1 MKRDYKEED
10 DDDKSTLSKQCCR
23 LTSMLSHYQR
33 PHLQDDVRLKA
44 RLQAAGGRRVSELIL
59 GDAMIRLD

>member
-1 MKRDYKEED
+1 MEREYKGED
-10 DDDKSTLSKQCCR
+10 DDDNGSKQCCR

-44 RLQAAGGRRVSELIL
+44 RLQSAGGGRVLELIL
-59 GDAMIRLD
+59 GETDKIRF